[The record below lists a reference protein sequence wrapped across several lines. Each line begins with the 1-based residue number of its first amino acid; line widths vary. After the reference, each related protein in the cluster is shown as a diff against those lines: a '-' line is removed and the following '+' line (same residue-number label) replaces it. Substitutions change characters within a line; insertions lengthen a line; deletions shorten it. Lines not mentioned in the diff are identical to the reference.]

1 MLNSKRYKKILKTQQ
16 ILKSAAQI
24 KLKSDQ
30 ILKVQL
36 TEKKEELLEF
46 LNNPQKLK
54 IINENWLLQSIS
66 RTYTQEKQLDIILD
80 KKKRDFLI
88 AEKRVEISR
97 DKYKQARKDEEEQQA
112 VLALEEGLYATL
124 SKETK

>member
-88 AEKRVEISR
+88 AEKRVKISR

>member
-1 MLNSKRYKKILKTQQ
+1 M
-16 ILKSAAQI
+16 
-24 KLKSDQ
+24 
-30 ILKVQL
+30 
-36 TEKKEELLEF
+36 LEF